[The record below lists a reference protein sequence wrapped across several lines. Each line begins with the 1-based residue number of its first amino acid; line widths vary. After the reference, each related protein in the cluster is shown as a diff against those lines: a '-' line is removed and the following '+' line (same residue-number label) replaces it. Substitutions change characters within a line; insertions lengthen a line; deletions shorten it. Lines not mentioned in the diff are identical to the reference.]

1 MSKKLSKSE
10 EIMARQG
17 TTTGRTL
24 FGNQSP
30 YQAGLQ
36 TGGNTSAPEAGEG
49 YQYRVVD
56 IASIDDADTA
66 FEIPNALRKSVEERV
81 IQPVVLLPVCEQ
93 KTRGGKT
100 YNSPTGRYE
109 IIDGHKRIKILL
121 DAGRVNISAL
131 VLPSNISEDELNKI
145 KKTVSENKQTGVENV
160 IRDVTET
167 LDEQITYCYRY
178 ENINVNVEDLV
189 ERDNQYSMDQEG
201 INELEKSIFKLGL
214 LQPIVVIPVMDPNT
228 MKVKYKIQSGHRR
241 TRAIKQL
248 IKHAEEGSYP
258 GNKELILASFK
269 TIPALLIPMGSSD
282 KDVEDI
288 YNQTNM
294 LSRHMTVEDCFKVIE
309 SFSCLPSRP
318 TTKEEFV
325 HFKETTKS
333 INILVKMVQDEMR
346 KIGFQDWK
354 NTKTSKF
361 LNVYFYGSD
370 KAIKLF
376 THPEDSAVNQKDIYW
391 IVIQNKDFVERKK
404 QDELLKLAQDDKEEF
419 ESYKNDNGTSRKIY
433 EFTTKK
439 VMSTLRKQKSEY
451 DKIKDN
457 VITDR
462 PSEEQKV
469 EIKRLINET
478 RMSLMGLE
486 QKLSEIE

>member
-1 MSKKLSKSE
+1 
-10 EIMARQG
+10 
-17 TTTGRTL
+17 
-24 FGNQSP
+24 
-30 YQAGLQ
+30 
-36 TGGNTSAPEAGEG
+36 
-49 YQYRVVD
+49 
-56 IASIDDADTA
+56 
-66 FEIPNALRKSVEERV
+66 
-81 IQPVVLLPVCEQ
+81 
-93 KTRGGKT
+93 
-100 YNSPTGRYE
+100 
-109 IIDGHKRIKILL
+109 
-121 DAGRVNISAL
+121 
-131 VLPSNISEDELNKI
+131 
-145 KKTVSENKQTGVENV
+145 
-160 IRDVTET
+160 
-167 LDEQITYCYRY
+167 
-178 ENINVNVEDLV
+178 
-189 ERDNQYSMDQEG
+189 
-201 INELEKSIFKLGL
+201 
-214 LQPIVVIPVMDPNT
+214 
-228 MKVKYKIQSGHRR
+228 
-241 TRAIKQL
+241 
-248 IKHAEEGSYP
+248 
-258 GNKELILASFK
+258 
-269 TIPALLIPMGSSD
+269 MGSSD
-282 KDVEDI
+282 EDVEDI

-333 INILVKMVQDEMR
+333 INVLVKMVQDEMR

-370 KAIKLF
+370 KAIELF

-457 VITDR
+457 VITDK

-478 RMSLMGLE
+478 RMSLMSLE

>member
-1 MSKKLSKSE
+1 
-10 EIMARQG
+10 
-17 TTTGRTL
+17 
-24 FGNQSP
+24 
-30 YQAGLQ
+30 
-36 TGGNTSAPEAGEG
+36 
-49 YQYRVVD
+49 
-56 IASIDDADTA
+56 
-66 FEIPNALRKSVEERV
+66 
-81 IQPVVLLPVCEQ
+81 
-93 KTRGGKT
+93 
-100 YNSPTGRYE
+100 
-109 IIDGHKRIKILL
+109 
-121 DAGRVNISAL
+121 
-131 VLPSNISEDELNKI
+131 
-145 KKTVSENKQTGVENV
+145 
-160 IRDVTET
+160 
-167 LDEQITYCYRY
+167 
-178 ENINVNVEDLV
+178 
-189 ERDNQYSMDQEG
+189 
-201 INELEKSIFKLGL
+201 
-214 LQPIVVIPVMDPNT
+214 
-228 MKVKYKIQSGHRR
+228 
-241 TRAIKQL
+241 
-248 IKHAEEGSYP
+248 
-258 GNKELILASFK
+258 
-269 TIPALLIPMGSSD
+269 
-282 KDVEDI
+282 
-288 YNQTNM
+288 
-294 LSRHMTVEDCFKVIE
+294 MTVEDCFKVIE

-370 KAIKLF
+370 KAIELF

-457 VITDR
+457 VITDK

-478 RMSLMGLE
+478 RMSLMSLE

>member
-1 MSKKLSKSE
+1 
-10 EIMARQG
+10 
-17 TTTGRTL
+17 
-24 FGNQSP
+24 
-30 YQAGLQ
+30 
-36 TGGNTSAPEAGEG
+36 
-49 YQYRVVD
+49 
-56 IASIDDADTA
+56 
-66 FEIPNALRKSVEERV
+66 
-81 IQPVVLLPVCEQ
+81 
-93 KTRGGKT
+93 
-100 YNSPTGRYE
+100 
-109 IIDGHKRIKILL
+109 
-121 DAGRVNISAL
+121 
-131 VLPSNISEDELNKI
+131 
-145 KKTVSENKQTGVENV
+145 
-160 IRDVTET
+160 
-167 LDEQITYCYRY
+167 
-178 ENINVNVEDLV
+178 
-189 ERDNQYSMDQEG
+189 
-201 INELEKSIFKLGL
+201 
-214 LQPIVVIPVMDPNT
+214 
-228 MKVKYKIQSGHRR
+228 
-241 TRAIKQL
+241 
-248 IKHAEEGSYP
+248 
-258 GNKELILASFK
+258 
-269 TIPALLIPMGSSD
+269 MGSSD
-282 KDVEDI
+282 EDVEDI

-370 KAIKLF
+370 KAIELF

-457 VITDR
+457 VITDK

-478 RMSLMGLE
+478 RMSLMSLE

>member
-1 MSKKLSKSE
+1 
-10 EIMARQG
+10 
-17 TTTGRTL
+17 
-24 FGNQSP
+24 
-30 YQAGLQ
+30 
-36 TGGNTSAPEAGEG
+36 
-49 YQYRVVD
+49 
-56 IASIDDADTA
+56 
-66 FEIPNALRKSVEERV
+66 
-81 IQPVVLLPVCEQ
+81 
-93 KTRGGKT
+93 
-100 YNSPTGRYE
+100 
-109 IIDGHKRIKILL
+109 
-121 DAGRVNISAL
+121 
-131 VLPSNISEDELNKI
+131 
-145 KKTVSENKQTGVENV
+145 
-160 IRDVTET
+160 
-167 LDEQITYCYRY
+167 
-178 ENINVNVEDLV
+178 
-189 ERDNQYSMDQEG
+189 
-201 INELEKSIFKLGL
+201 
-214 LQPIVVIPVMDPNT
+214 
-228 MKVKYKIQSGHRR
+228 
-241 TRAIKQL
+241 
-248 IKHAEEGSYP
+248 
-258 GNKELILASFK
+258 
-269 TIPALLIPMGSSD
+269 
-282 KDVEDI
+282 
-288 YNQTNM
+288 M

-370 KAIKLF
+370 KAIELF

-404 QDELLKLAQDDKEEF
+404 QDELLKLAQDDKEEL

-457 VITDR
+457 VITDK

-478 RMSLMGLE
+478 RMSLMSLE